1 MQPSTL
7 IEPAANDAHDAS
19 AATSS
24 TVIALRP
31 DPALARPL
39 VVDLE
44 GALLRSGL
52 LVESGCALLR
62 AAPQRAAETVR
73 PLLRGKAALTAWL
86 ADQTHLDVTVLPY
99 DDVVLGWLRS
109 HYEQGRTL
117 VLTTSGH
124 AGQAQQIADH
134 LGIFD
139 RVVASGTSN
148 DTRDRHEKRNRLVAE
163 FGERGFDTIGRTR
176 ADLAIWRAAHTAHL
190 VNPSRGLE
198 RLAHRHG
205 NLELV
210 IRSRPPVL
218 DAWIRALRF
227 HQWLKNLL
235 IFVPVFAAHKM
246 SDPMLMLQ
254 ALLAFMAFGLCASSA
269 YLLNDL
275 LDLQDDRHHPM
286 KRKRP
291 FASGALPIAHGALL
305 APLLLATA
313 AGIAWLA
320 LPPRFAEVL
329 GGYYVLTLA
338 YSLFLKK
345 QAMVDVVVLA
355 GLYTARIIAGA
366 AAVSVPLTFWLLGF
380 SMFIFLSLALAKR
393 YAELHSMQ
401 ARGVEKT
408 RGRGYLASDL
418 PLISSL
424 GTSSGYLAVLVL
436 ALYIQDARTAEL
448 YRSPQTIWLACPLLL
463 YWISRMWMVSH
474 RGQMH
479 HDPIVFAARDRVS
492 LVIAVLF
499 GAIFCAAW

>member
-7 IEPAANDAHDAS
+7 IEPAANDARDAG
-19 AATSS
+19 ATPSS

-62 AAPQRAAETVR
+62 ATPHRAIETVR
-73 PLLRGKAALTAWL
+73 PLLRGGKAALTAWL
-86 ADQTHLDVTVLPY
+86 AEQASIDVTVLPY
-99 DDVVLGWLRS
+99 DGVVLDWLRS
-109 HYEQGRTL
+109 QHEQGRTL

-124 AGQAQQIADH
+124 ARQAQQIADH
-134 LGIFD
+134 LGIFE
-139 RVVASGTSN
+139 RVVAGGESHG
-148 DTRDRHEKRNRLVAE
+148 KRERLVAE
-163 FGERGFDTIGRTR
+163 FGERGFDYIGRART
-176 ADLAIWRAAHTAHL
+176 DLAVWRSAHAAHL

-198 RLAHRHG
+198 RQAHRHD
-205 NLELV
+205 NVELV
-210 IRSRPPVL
+210 IRSRPPVF
-218 DAWIRALRF
+218 DAWVRALRF

-254 ALLAFMAFGLCASSA
+254 ALLAFLAFGLCASSA

-305 APLLLATA
+305 APLLLAAA

-320 LPPRFAEVL
+320 LPIRFAGVL

-393 YAELHSMQ
+393 YAELHAMQ

-463 YWISRMWMVSH
+463 YWISRMWMVAH

>member
-7 IEPAANDAHDAS
+7 IEPAANDAHDAG
-19 AATSS
+19 AMPSS

-31 DPALARPL
+31 DPALTRPL

-62 AAPQRAAETVR
+62 ATPHRAVEAVR
-73 PLLRGKAALTAWL
+73 PLLRGGKAALTAWL
-86 ADQTHLDVTVLPY
+86 AEQASIDVAVLPY
-99 DDVVLGWLRS
+99 DGVVLDWLRS
-109 HYEQGRTL
+109 QHDQGRTL

-139 RVVASGTSN
+139 RVIASGKSH
-148 DTRDRHEKRNRLVAE
+148 DRRDRLVAE
-163 FGERGFDTIGRTR
+163 FGEQGFDYIGRAR
-176 ADLAIWRAAHTAHL
+176 ADLAVWRSAHAAHL
-190 VNPSRGLE
+190 VNPSREVE
-198 RLAHRHG
+198 RQAHRHG
-205 NLELV
+205 NVELA

-218 DAWIRALRF
+218 DAWVRALRF

-246 SDPMLMLQ
+246 SDPVLMLQ
-254 ALLAFMAFGLCASSA
+254 ALLAFLAFGMCASSA

-305 APLLLATA
+305 APLLLAAA

-320 LPPRFAEVL
+320 LPARFAGVL

-499 GAIFCAAW
+499 GAIFYAAW

>member
-7 IEPAANDAHDAS
+7 IEPAANDARDAS
-19 AATSS
+19 AAATS

-44 GALLRSGL
+44 GTLLRSGL

-62 AAPQRAAETVR
+62 ATPHRAVEAVM
-73 PLLRGKAALTAWL
+73 PLLRGGKAALAAWL
-86 ADQTHLDVTVLPY
+86 AEQVSIDVTVLPY
-99 DDVVLGWLRS
+99 DGIVLDWLRS
-109 HYEQGRTL
+109 QHEQGRTL

-124 AGQAQQIADH
+124 ARQAQQIADH
-134 LGIFD
+134 LGIFEC
-139 RVVASGTSN
+139 VVAASESHGK
-148 DTRDRHEKRNRLVAE
+148 RDRLVAE
-163 FGERGFDTIGRTR
+163 FGEHGFDYIGNART
-176 ADLAIWRAAHTAHL
+176 DLTLWRNAYTAHL

-198 RLAHRHG
+198 RQAHRHG
-205 NLELV
+205 NVELV

-218 DAWIRALRF
+218 DAWVRALRF

-246 SDPMLMLQ
+246 SDPVLMLQ
-254 ALLAFMAFGLCASSA
+254 ALLAFLAFGMCASSA

-305 APLLLATA
+305 APLLLAAA

-320 LPPRFAEVL
+320 LPIRFVGVL

-393 YAELHSMQ
+393 YAELHAMQ

-499 GAIFCAAW
+499 GAIFFAAW

>member
-7 IEPAANDAHDAS
+7 IEPAANDAHDAG
-19 AATSS
+19 ATTSS

-31 DPALARPL
+31 DPALARTL

-62 AAPQRAAETVR
+62 ATPHRAAEAVR
-73 PLLRGKAALTAWL
+73 PLLRGGKAGLTAWL
-86 ADQTHLDVTVLPY
+86 AEQASLDVTVLPY
-99 DDVVLGWLRS
+99 DDAVLGWLRS
-109 HYEQGRTL
+109 QHEQGRTL

-124 AGQAQQIADH
+124 AGQAQRIADH

-139 RVVASGTSN
+139 RVMASGTSN
-148 DTRDRHEKRNRLVAE
+148 DKHGKRDRLVTE
-163 FGERGFDTIGRTR
+163 FGERGFDYIGRAR
-176 ADLAIWRAAHTAHL
+176 ADLAVWRSAYAAHL

-198 RLAHRHG
+198 RQAHRHG
-205 NLELV
+205 NVELV
-210 IRSRPPVL
+210 IRSRPPL
-218 DAWIRALRF
+218 LPAWIRALRF

-246 SDPMLMLQ
+246 SDPMLLLQ
-254 ALLAFMAFGLCASSA
+254 ALLAFLAFGMCASSA

-305 APLLLATA
+305 APLLLAAA

-320 LPPRFAEVL
+320 LPARFAGVL

-338 YSLFLKK
+338 YSLYLKK

-355 GLYTARIIAGA
+355 GLYTARIVAGA

-401 ARGVEKT
+401 AHGAEKT

-436 ALYIQDARTAEL
+436 ALYIQDARTVEL

-492 LVIAVLF
+492 LVVAVLF